1 VARREDGFT
10 LIELLVALIVFA
22 VLLTIA
28 IAFQFQARERAGDA
42 AARSN
47 IRTAVP
53 AIEAYKNETGS
64 YAGMTLP
71 ILQSSYSPGIQGIEI
86 LSAGAVSYCLRST
99 IGTQSLY
106 KNGPNGAITT
116 ASC

>member
-1 VARREDGFT
+1 VARRQDGFT

-22 VLLTIA
+22 VLSTIA
-28 IAFQFQARERAGDA
+28 IGFHFQARERATDA

-53 AIEAYKNETGS
+53 AIEAYRNETGS
-64 YAGMTLP
+64 YAGMTVP
-71 ILQSSYSPGIQGIEI
+71 ILQTTYSPGIQGIEI
-86 LSAGAVSYCLRST
+86 LSADAVSYCIRST
-99 IGTQSLY
+99 VGAVSLY
-106 KNGPNGAITT
+106 KTGPGGEITA

>member
-22 VLLTIA
+22 VLATIA
-28 IAFQFQARERAGDA
+28 IGFHFQARERATDA

-53 AIEAYKNETGS
+53 AIEAYKNENGS
-64 YAGMTLP
+64 YAGMTVP
-71 ILQSSYSPGIQGIEI
+71 ILQSTYSPGIQGIEI
-86 LSAGAVSYCLRST
+86 MSADAVGYCLRST
-99 IGTQSLY
+99 VGTQSWY
-106 KNGPNGAITT
+106 KHGPAGEITT